1 VAIKEQ
7 RTLRFG
13 TLFAV
18 AAAISVASVV
28 STLADSNKQDGIA
41 QVVAKIETE
50 PVATRGDA
58 ADDPAIWVHPT
69 KPELSTVIGTD
80 KDTAGLG
87 VYDLSGRQIQ
97 FVKMTGANNV
107 DLRDNVPL
115 GDARVTLVVATNPA
129 DNSLE
134 FFQVNADSRKL
145 SSVPARNN
153 KVESDAWGVCLY
165 RAARTGKLYVVNI
178 ARKGHVEQ
186 WEISSAGGPVTLK
199 KVRSFALDSAA
210 EGCVADDETGALY
223 VSEEKKGIW
232 RFGAEPGAGRDRRLI
247 DSSEPGSGHLHA
259 DVEGLTVYDA
269 GERNGYLIASS
280 QGDDRYVVYDR
291 VTNKYVGEF
300 MISNGPVDGVSG
312 TDGIEVT
319 NRPLGSVFPH
329 GLFVVQDGRNRDAYI
344 IPRRQNFKFVPWE
357 TIATKF
363 RPELTIRDGH
373 SN

>member
-13 TLFAV
+13 TLFGV
-18 AAAISVASVV
+18 AIAISVASVV
-28 STLADSNKQDGIA
+28 STSADSNKQDGIA

-97 FVKMTGANNV
+97 FVRMTGANNV
-107 DLRDNVPL
+107 DLRDNVLL

-145 SSVPARNN
+145 SPVPARNN

-165 RAARTGKLYVVNI
+165 RAARTGRLYVFNI

-186 WEISSAGGPVTLK
+186 WEISGAGKFIALK
-199 KVRSFALDSAA
+199 KVRSVALDSGA

-232 RFGAEPGAGRDRRLI
+232 RFGAEPAAGRDGRLI
-247 DSSEPGSGHLHA
+247 DSSEPGSGNLHA
-259 DVEGLTVYDA
+259 DVEGLTIYDA
-269 GERNGYLIASS
+269 GGKNGYLIASS

-291 VTNKYVGEF
+291 VTNKYVSDF
-300 MISNGPVDGVSG
+300 MIGSGPVDGVSN

-319 NRPLGSVFPH
+319 NRPLGSLFPH

-344 IPRRQNFKFVPWE
+344 IPKRQNFKLVPWE

-363 RPELTIRDGH
+363 RPELKIRDGQ